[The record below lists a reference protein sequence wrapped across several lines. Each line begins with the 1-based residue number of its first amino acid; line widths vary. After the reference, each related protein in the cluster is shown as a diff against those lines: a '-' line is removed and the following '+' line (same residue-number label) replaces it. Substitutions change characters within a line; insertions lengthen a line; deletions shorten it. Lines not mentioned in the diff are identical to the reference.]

1 MNFRQWVFSI
11 TFSLLLL
18 FPVTAA
24 AQHKHGSQT
33 KPASPG
39 MDMAMM
45 QSPHHK
51 LMMAYVA
58 SMSAFAS
65 ALNEQAMKSQTLDAE
80 AARATVAELR
90 HNLDAMEAL
99 HQKHM
104 QMMTAEM
111 QTKMQ
116 TMMQDMDKNR
126 EMLKEHVTAL
136 ETAVQAEKPD
146 ATQVRTH
153 TTALVNQLQR
163 MSKMHGSKSKKT
175 TSMKM

>member
-1 MNFRQWVFSI
+1 METVMME
-11 TFSLLLL
+11 
-18 FPVTAA
+18 
-24 AQHKHGSQT
+24 
-33 KPASPG
+33 SPR
-39 MDMAMM
+39 
-45 QSPHHK
+45 HK

-65 ALNEQAMKSQTLDAE
+65 SLNEQSMKSQSLDVE

-104 QMMTAEM
+104 QMMPAEM

-116 TMMQDMDKNR
+116 TMMQDMDKSR
-126 EMLKEHVTAL
+126 EMFKEHVTAL
-136 ETAVQAEKPD
+136 ESAVQAEKPD

-153 TTALVNQLQR
+153 ATALVNQLQQ
-163 MSKMHGSKSKKT
+163 MSKMHDSKPKKM